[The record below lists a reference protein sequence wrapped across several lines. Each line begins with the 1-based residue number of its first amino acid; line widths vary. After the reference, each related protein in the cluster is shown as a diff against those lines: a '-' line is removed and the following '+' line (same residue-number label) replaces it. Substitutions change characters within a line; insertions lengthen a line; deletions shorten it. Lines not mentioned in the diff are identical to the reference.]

1 MSLLC
6 KRCDNPVDDLDF
18 EKATIMKNLDG
29 TWCVDLTLKC
39 PYCVLSYNAFVPT
52 AELQPLTGDE
62 NDK

>member
-18 EKATIMKNLDG
+18 EQATIMESFDG
-29 TWCVDLTLKC
+29 TWCIDLILKYPHC
-39 PYCVLSYNAFVPT
+39 GLSYNAFVPT

>member
-1 MSLLC
+1 
-6 KRCDNPVDDLDF
+6 
-18 EKATIMKNLDG
+18 MKNSDG

-39 PYCVLSYNAFVPT
+39 PYCVLSYKAIVPT

>member
-18 EKATIMKNLDG
+18 EQATIMESFDG
-29 TWCVDLTLKC
+29 TWYIDLILKC
-39 PYCVLSYNAFVPT
+39 PHCGLSYNAFVPT